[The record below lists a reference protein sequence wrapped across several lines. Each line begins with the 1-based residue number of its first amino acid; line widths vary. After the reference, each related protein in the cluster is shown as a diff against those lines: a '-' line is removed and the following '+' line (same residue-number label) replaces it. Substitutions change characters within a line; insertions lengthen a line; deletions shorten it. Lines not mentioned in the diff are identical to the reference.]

1 MKQEKKNTLSLE
13 GNQSFWTLGSISGIS
28 LGIPGMLIGDQLART
43 YGVLSAITSICI
55 GNLIIWI
62 LGLAIFSM
70 THGKNHAIENV
81 KTYFGKWSGIL
92 TILIFALAFLI
103 WYTRQL
109 TGTST
114 TLTNLFQFHEEWKI
128 GIVLGLFVSLLAIG
142 GFKMVKWV
150 CLIGSPILAII
161 GIYSIIIYADT
172 IQYVGKFQFSYVSVL
187 LVAIIL
193 LPGTL
198 NLPTFLRH
206 SRSKADSILALSV
219 MMIFHSSFQI
229 LTIFSGIDEF
239 SINIGSQ
246 VEEGLK
252 IANILTTA
260 LFSFLSFI
268 CINLTNIYFVSAC
281 WEMIFPYDYGSKKY
295 LIFGLIGTSAYAYL
309 SITGMLSNIDVA
321 ETVVNYS
328 MSTLIISLSINFLM
342 SVVVKHRSRFV
353 EQCLGSISWIIG
365 WSVSVIS
372 FINNMNDPIQA
383 LIYGSVAILLFS
395 ISTVFIAEAIWSIKN
410 IRQKAL

>member
-1 MKQEKKNTLSLE
+1 
-13 GNQSFWTLGSISGIS
+13 
-28 LGIPGMLIGDQLART
+28 
-43 YGVLSAITSICI
+43 
-55 GNLIIWI
+55 
-62 LGLAIFSM
+62 
-70 THGKNHAIENV
+70 
-81 KTYFGKWSGIL
+81 
-92 TILIFALAFLI
+92 
-103 WYTRQL
+103 
-109 TGTST
+109 
-114 TLTNLFQFHEEWKI
+114 
-128 GIVLGLFVSLLAIG
+128 
-142 GFKMVKWV
+142 MVKWV

-260 LFSFLSFI
+260 SFSFLSFI

-281 WEMIFPYDYGSKKY
+281 WEMIFPYDYGNKKY
-295 LIFGLIGTSAYAYL
+295 LILGLIGTSAYAYL
-309 SITGMLSNIDVA
+309 SITGTLSNIDVA

-328 MSTLIISLSINFLM
+328 MSTLIISLSINFLI

>member
-1 MKQEKKNTLSLE
+1 MD
-13 GNQSFWTLGSISGIS
+13 LG
-28 LGIPGMLIGDQLART
+28 
-43 YGVLSAITSICI
+43 
-55 GNLIIWI
+55 
-62 LGLAIFSM
+62 FSYFFYDSW
-70 THGKNHAIENV
+70 KNHAIENV

-260 LFSFLSFI
+260 SFSFLSFI

-309 SITGMLSNIDVA
+309 SITGMLSNIGVA

-328 MSTLIISLSINFLM
+328 MSTLIISLSINFLI